1 MNTYTIGRRTGKTIC
16 FSNPEVS
23 NDHAEIVENNG
34 SFLLIDH
41 STNGTLV
48 NGNRVHNSSY
58 PVNRGDV
65 ILFGGGAVLNWNLIK

>member
-16 FSNPEVS
+16 FTNPEVS

-48 NGNRVHNSSY
+48 NGNRVHNASY
-58 PVNRGDV
+58 PINRGDV
-65 ILFGGGAVLNWNLIK
+65 VLFGSGAVLNWNLIN

>member
-34 SFLLIDH
+34 SYLLIDH

-48 NGNRVHNSSY
+48 NGNM
-58 PVNRGDV
+58 
-65 ILFGGGAVLNWNLIK
+65 FGGGAVLNWNLIK

>member
-34 SFLLIDH
+34 SYLLIDH

-48 NGNRVHNSSY
+48 NGNRVHNAS
-58 PVNRGDV
+58 
-65 ILFGGGAVLNWNLIK
+65 